1 MKTMNSS
8 GTGHAWPTTLAVAV
22 LLVAGAEAADAAPV
36 QVTFGGTVNIF
47 NPGPLP
53 AGEAFSGS
61 FLIDTSV
68 PPTGTSIID
77 WIGAVQDFV
86 FQTGSLTFTGAGGN
100 HRQFNNQFITGT
112 FNSAGAVLNGVVPD
126 TDPFV
131 LTNVTWDWR
140 TPFSPNNVVVSG
152 LTRDDF
158 SFTRL
163 TLDFAHPTAALI
175 DRTSILT
182 LQTLTFAVV
191 PLPAS
196 AWLLGPAVAGLVTFG
211 QRRRA

>member
-1 MKTMNSS
+1 MTLSV
-8 GTGHAWPTTLAVAV
+8 AVLAVA
-22 LLVAGAEAADAAPV
+22 GTEAAVAAPV
-36 QVTFGGTVNIF
+36 QVTFGGTINIF

-53 AGEAFSGS
+53 AGEPFSGS

-68 PPTGTSIID
+68 PPSGTSIID

-86 FQTGSLTFTGAGGN
+86 FQAGSLTFTGSGGN

-112 FNSAGAVLNGVVPD
+112 FNTAGAVLSGVVPD

-140 TPFSPNNVVVSG
+140 TSFSPNDVVVSG

-158 SFTRL
+158 NFTRL
-163 TLDFAHPTAALI
+163 TLDFSHPTAALI

-191 PLPAS
+191 PLPAA
-196 AWLLGPAVAGLVTFG
+196 AWLLGPAVAGLAAFG
-211 QRRRA
+211 RRRRA